1 MNAHNVFFF
10 EDMHTVTG
18 KETRFVDLPWPALRQ
33 LPSEDIARL
42 ADLVVWSPI
51 ADGAMFQGPGVEA
64 PGVFF
69 LRSGQVSVSGR
80 LANGLFGEPVCA
92 GSGMTLGESTWPKV
106 ATPAQRIW
114 ANKGVEGWLLPKDR
128 IPAARRALPALGH
141 ALETLGILRRGLAGL
156 VGTAK
161 QLPGLHGAAF
171 PVLAGIVMAGEVL
184 KFRKGEAVLR
194 AHRAEAPAPTEG
206 LYLLISGSVRAT
218 TLGSDQYSILTNGSA
233 FGGMTHGGL
242 AFEPAD
248 VVALHDSV
256 VLRLPIELLRAALW
270 ASPNLRHAALGAPA
284 LEERLQNIV
293 EVLLFVGDEGFAMR
307 QMVDLLAQ
315 TAVKD
320 FRDRVAVVRL
330 LPAGSERRALTRG
343 EGGIWRGTFPLE
355 PDHPL
360 DKPTIAEWRKPGNLE
375 YIFLDGSGVSQRQL
389 TLVRRYLTRVVV
401 CSSEPWKDAPFPLAP
416 GRVNWC
422 QQVGSGRVVSDP
434 PFAPTAIRV
443 RFNMEKVGKARRLSD
458 LGPDDRERFS
468 RWIRG
473 ITERRVGLALGG
485 GGSWGFAHTTLI
497 KAIRAADIPIDMVSG
512 SSFGSMCGAFW
523 CAGDS
528 DFRALQEFAPQA
540 QGATRLAFFSSLF
553 LQRRVDAALRKLA
566 GSTKDLLLEDLE
578 VPLFPVATNIST
590 GSEAVIGVGTVGFG
604 VRCSSSF
611 PGLIT
616 PTTGRGFR
624 YVDGGIVRNVPTTP
638 LANQGANLLI
648 ASNIVASPAYQVA
661 PKPLFGGA
669 VGRVLHEF
677 NPVGRTL
684 DTMRSA
690 LILMHAAGE
699 ATAAEA
705 DVQFASEPID
715 ASPIL
720 LTGGARI
727 AELAE
732 DDVAAV
738 MPLIQMRWDALKA
751 RDP

>member
-1 MNAHNVFFF
+1 MKAHNVFLF
-10 EDMHTVTG
+10 EDMHKVTG
-18 KETRFVDLPWPALRQ
+18 NETNFVDLPWPALRK
-33 LPSEDIARL
+33 LSAEDIARL
-42 ADLVVWSPI
+42 AELVVWSPI
-51 ADGAMFQGPGVEA
+51 PDGQVFQGRGVEA
-64 PGVFF
+64 PGIFF

-80 LANGLFGEPVCA
+80 LANGLFGEPICA
-92 GSGMTLGESTWPKV
+92 GSGMTFGESCWPKV
-106 ATPAQRIW
+106 PTPAQRIW
-114 ANKGVEGWLLPKDR
+114 ANKGVQGWLLPKAS
-128 IPAARRALPALGH
+128 IPAAHKAVPALGQ

-156 VGTAK
+156 VGSAK
-161 QLPGLHGAAF
+161 QLPGLHGATF

-184 KFRKGEAVLR
+184 RFRKGEAVLR
-194 AHRAEAPAPTEG
+194 AHRPDAHMPTEG

-218 TLGSDQYSILTNGSA
+218 TLGSDQYSILTTGA
-233 FGGMTHGGL
+233 PFGGMTHGGL

-256 VLRLPIELLRAALW
+256 VLRLPIESLGSALW

-315 TAVKD
+315 AAVKD
-320 FRDRVAVVRL
+320 FHDRVAVVRL
-330 LPAGSERRALTRG
+330 VPAGGEAQPLTRG
-343 EGGIWRGTFPLE
+343 DGGVWRGTFPLE
-355 PDHPL
+355 PGAPL
-360 DKPTIAEWRKPGNLE
+360 DKQTIADMRRAGNLE
-375 YIFLDGSGVSQRQL
+375 YIFLDGSGVPQSQL
-389 TLVRRYLTRVVV
+389 GLVRQYLTRVVI
-401 CSSEPWKDAPFPLAP
+401 CSSAPWKDAPFPLAP

-434 PFAPTAIRV
+434 PYPPMAIRV
-443 RFNMEKVGKARRLSD
+443 RFNMDKVGRARRLSD
-458 LGPDDRERFS
+458 LSPEDRERFS

-497 KAIRAADIPIDMVSG
+497 KAIRAAGIPIDMVSG
-512 SSFGSMCGAFW
+512 SSFGSLCGAFW
-523 CAGDS
+523 CAGDR
-528 DFRALQEFAPQA
+528 DFSALQAFAPKA
-540 QGATRLAFFSSLF
+540 QGATRLAFFSSLV
-553 LQRRVDAALRKLA
+553 LQRRVDTALRKLT
-566 GSTKDLLLEDLE
+566 GSADDLLLEDLE

-590 GSEAVIGVGTVGFG
+590 GSEAVIGMGTVGFG

-648 ASNIVASPAYQVA
+648 ASNIVASPAYQTA
-661 PKPLFGGA
+661 AEPLFRGV

-732 DDVAAV
+732 DDVAAI

>member
-18 KETRFVDLPWPALRQ
+18 KETRFVDLPWPALRK
-33 LPSEDIARL
+33 LSPEDIARL
-42 ADLVVWSPI
+42 AGLVVWSPI
-51 ADGAMFQGPGVEA
+51 PDGQVFQGPGVEA
-64 PGVFF
+64 PGIFF

-80 LANGLFGEPVCA
+80 LANGLFGEPICA
-92 GSGMTLGESTWPKV
+92 GSGMTFGESCWPKV
-106 ATPAQRIW
+106 PTPAQRIW
-114 ANKGVEGWLLPKDR
+114 ANKGVQGWLLPKER
-128 IPAARRALPALGH
+128 IPEARAAIPALGH

-156 VGTAK
+156 VGSAK

-171 PVLAGIVMAGEVL
+171 PVLAGIVMAGEIL
-184 KFRKGEAVLR
+184 RFRKGEAVLT
-194 AHRAEAPAPTEG
+194 AHRTDAPAPTEG

-218 TLGSDQYSILTNGSA
+218 TLGSDQYSILTTGSP

-315 TAVKD
+315 AAVKD
-320 FRDRVAVVRL
+320 FGDRVAVVRL
-330 LPAGSERRALTRG
+330 VPAGGVAHPLTLG
-343 EGGIWRGTFPLE
+343 DGGVWRGTFPLD
-355 PDHPL
+355 PNALL
-360 DKPTIAEWRKPGNLE
+360 DKQTIAEMRKAGNLE
-375 YIFLDGSGVSQRQL
+375 YIFLDGSDVPRSQL
-389 TLVRRYLTRVVV
+389 TLVRRFLTRVVV
-401 CSSEPWKDAPFPLAP
+401 CSAEPWKDAPFPLAP

-422 QQVGSGRVVSDP
+422 QQVGTGRVVPDP
-434 PFAPTAIRV
+434 PYPPMAIRV
-443 RFNMEKVGKARRLSD
+443 RFDMHRVGKARRLSD
-458 LGPDDRERFS
+458 LTSEDRERFS

-497 KAIRAADIPIDMVSG
+497 KAIRQAGIPIDMVSG
-512 SSFGSMCGAFW
+512 SSFGSLCGAFW
-523 CAGDS
+523 CAGDH
-528 DFRALQEFAPQA
+528 DFTALQAFAPKA
-540 QGATRLAFFSSLF
+540 QSATRMAFFSSLV
-553 LQRRVDAALRKLA
+553 LQRGADAALRELT
-566 GSTKDLLLEDLE
+566 GSAHDLLLQDLE

-616 PTTGRGFR
+616 PTTGLGFR

-648 ASNIVASPAYQVA
+648 ASNIVASPKYQVA
-661 PKPLFGGA
+661 PKPLFRGA
-669 VGRVLHEF
+669 VGRILHEF
-677 NPVGRTL
+677 NPVGRTM
-684 DTMRSA
+684 DTLRSA